1 MESFLVRSL
10 SEEDLDT
17 VIVSAGGRR
26 AHPDADR
33 RNRVGADYVLAEA
46 IVELKSLDEEGLKK
60 PIRLRK
66 LAELFRKHRE
76 ADQSL

>member
-17 VIVSAGGRR
+17 VIVLAGGRR

-33 RNRVGADYVLAEA
+33 RDRVGADYVLAEA
-46 IVELKSLDEEGLKK
+46 IV
-60 PIRLRK
+60 
-66 LAELFRKHRE
+66 
-76 ADQSL
+76 